1 MMKCAHD
8 FYPHTSLF
16 MLTWT
21 KDADLVVVNAEGPD
35 LASLYAW
42 WLTAR

>member
-1 MMKCAHD
+1 MKCGHD
-8 FYPHTSLF
+8 FYPHTSQS

-21 KDADLVVVNAEGPD
+21 KDADLVVVNAEGAD